1 MSNVKKNELILTDWE
16 IAEEYLLGIN
26 NDELVE
32 EFLELFSSYPDSMA
46 DSKYVSMLNKFLK
59 RINGRYICVE
69 KLSVNE
75 WDEIEWKFKY
85 IG

>member
-75 WDEIEWKFKY
+75 WSEIEWKFKD

>member
-32 EFLELFSSYPDSMA
+32 EFLELFSSYPDCMA
-46 DSKYVSMLNKFLK
+46 DSKYVSMLNNLTKQNN
-59 RINGRYICVE
+59 I
-69 KLSVNE
+69 
-75 WDEIEWKFKY
+75 
-85 IG
+85 